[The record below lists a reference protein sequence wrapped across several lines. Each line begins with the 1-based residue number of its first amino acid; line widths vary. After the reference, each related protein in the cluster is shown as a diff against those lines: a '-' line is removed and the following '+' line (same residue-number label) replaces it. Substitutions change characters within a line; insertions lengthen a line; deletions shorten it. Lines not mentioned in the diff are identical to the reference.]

1 MTQKT
6 SVAEVKKNRIIYL
19 ILGLMCL
26 LPGILYATK
35 SLTFDDSLVKK
46 ISYLFISVSLF
57 LLPFLFF
64 KAKTVFSLS
73 IIYVI
78 FSPLEI
84 IHLFM
89 YKAGVSSGFMLLIF
103 QTNLSE
109 ALEVLSSFSIIAIIY
124 VLLLIAYIVLI
135 INIKEDG
142 YLLSR
147 KYRLYAGVFVSAI
160 FISLYV
166 YTFSLGLGLTPTV
179 AKAYHFSNKAYI
191 QKFNKIYPIDIFLA
205 AQSAF
210 KTRSKINNSSEELR
224 NFSFNSRSGNHFAER
239 EIYVFVIGE
248 TARYANFGING
259 YHRNTSPK
267 LSAINHL
274 NSFQNVF
281 TEANFTEGS
290 LPILLT
296 RATATNFHISGKE
309 KSILEA
315 FKEAGYSTYW
325 ISNQSFSNPFIG
337 RIASEATAKYSTVKD
352 FDSANNY
359 DTSLYPDFDKVLAK
373 NEKKQFIVIHTL
385 GSHFRYNFRYSEQF
399 RKFRP
404 DFTGSFGYTAINKS
418 NKEKLINTYDNSIL
432 FTDYFLA
439 GIIKKIQ
446 QYKCVSYMYYIS
458 DHGENLFDNGNAV
471 LHGGTIPTSYDLHV
485 PLFVW
490 TSGRYNALFPEKV
503 AAVQHNVSKSIS
515 SSVTFHS
522 LLDLSNIDVPD
533 KNDQKSIAST
543 KLKSDTTR
551 KMLNS
556 NLETVIIK

>member
-1 MTQKT
+1 MTLKT
-6 SVAEVKKNRIIYL
+6 SIAEIKKNRIIYL
-19 ILGLMCL
+19 VLGLMCL
-26 LPGILYATK
+26 LPSIFYATE

-46 ISYLFISVSLF
+46 ISYLLISVGLF

-64 KAKTVFSLS
+64 KTKVAFSLS
-73 IIYVI
+73 TLYVI

-109 ALEVLSSFSIIAIIY
+109 ALEVGSSFSIIAIVY
-124 VLLLIAYIVLI
+124 VLLLVLYIVLLAK
-135 INIKEDG
+135 IKDKG
-142 YLLSR
+142 YLLS
-147 KYRLYAGVFVSAI
+147 KKNRLYAGAFVSAI
-160 FISLYV
+160 FISLYI
-166 YTFSLGLGLTPTV
+166 YTFLLGLRITPTV
-179 AKAYHFSNKAYI
+179 VEAYHFSKKAYI

-205 AQSAF
+205 SQSAF
-210 KTRSKINNSSEELR
+210 RTRSNINNSSEELR
-224 NFSFNSRSGNHFAER
+224 TFSFNARPGNHFDER

-259 YHRNTSPK
+259 YRRNTSPK
-267 LSAINHL
+267 LSITNNL
-274 NSFQNVF
+274 NSFQNVYS
-281 TEANFTEGS
+281 EANFTEGS

-296 RATATNFHISGKE
+296 RATATDFYVSGRE
-309 KSILEA
+309 KSVLEA

-325 ISNQSFSNPFIG
+325 ISNQSFSNPFVG
-337 RIASEATAKYSTVKD
+337 RIAAQATAKYSTIKD

-373 NEKKQFIVIHTL
+373 NETKQFIVIHTL
-385 GSHFRYNFRYSEQF
+385 GSHFRYNFRYPEQF

-418 NKEKLINTYDNSIL
+418 NKETLTNTYDNSIL

-439 GIIKKIQ
+439 GIIQKLQ

-458 DHGENLFDNGNAV
+458 DHGENLFDIGDVV
-471 LHGGTIPTSYDLHV
+471 LHGGTNPTTYDVHV

-490 TSGRYNALFPEKV
+490 TSGQYNSIFPEKV
-503 AAVQHNVSKSIS
+503 TAMQHNVSKTIS

-522 LLDLSNIDVPD
+522 LLDLANIAVPD

-543 KLKSDTTR
+543 KLQPDTIR

-556 NLETVIIK
+556 NMETVIIK